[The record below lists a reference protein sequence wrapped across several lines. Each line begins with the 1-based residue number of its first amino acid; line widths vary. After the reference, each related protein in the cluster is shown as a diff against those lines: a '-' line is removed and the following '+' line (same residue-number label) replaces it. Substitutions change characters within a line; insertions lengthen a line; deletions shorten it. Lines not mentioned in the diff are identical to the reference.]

1 MSGFLWGRGKH
12 QPSRRDRRRSRGFTL
27 IELLV
32 VITVTAILL
41 GLAAPS
47 FQEASLS
54 SKLSSNANRLVAS
67 TAMARSEAIKRNAV
81 TTLCVST
88 DAATCAGVAGWE
100 KGWVILSGTTV
111 LHYEQPAPTGFKITE
126 SASIHTISF
135 QSTGV
140 GSTQATFTVCRA
152 TPTVGSQ
159 EREVRVSAT
168 GRASVK
174 RPPTAGSCS

>member
-1 MSGFLWGRGKH
+1 MSGVRWVRSKH
-12 QPSRRDRRRSRGFTL
+12 QPGRPNGRASRGFTL

-32 VITVTAILL
+32 VITVTAVLL

-88 DAATCAGVAGWE
+88 DAATCAGTGGWE

-111 LHYEQPAPTGFKITE
+111 LHYEQPAPNGFKITE
-126 SASIHTISF
+126 AGSIHTISF

-159 EREVRVSAT
+159 EREVRVTAT
-168 GRASVK
+168 GRTSVK
-174 RPPTAGSCS
+174 RPPTPGTCS